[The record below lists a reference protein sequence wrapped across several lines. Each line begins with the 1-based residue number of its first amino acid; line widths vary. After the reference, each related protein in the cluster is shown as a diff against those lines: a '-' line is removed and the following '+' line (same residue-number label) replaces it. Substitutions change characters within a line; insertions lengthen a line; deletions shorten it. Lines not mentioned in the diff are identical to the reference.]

1 MADLLGIAIRNKDA
15 GLWKKV
21 LKKHDVSATLSAA
34 LQSAADDARSVW
46 KSLAG
51 QGQKVSPAQQ
61 KNWCAGILADLG
73 NTMLRELPYAN
84 SGLTPATRTT
94 LESIA
99 AKQTQAPVAAG
110 LTAEQPLR
118 EGIANLL
125 QTCMKAVADDQFY
138 PMDLFKLLTVE
149 HGVYHNVASLIVSAF
164 ADVWPRRNSLG
175 EVRLEQAFAEKLVSL
190 KQNHKTLATMHSD
203 TAGADN
209 QKTVSMLMF
218 RQLDLLQEWIAKA
231 LG

>member
-1 MADLLGIAIRNKDA
+1 
-15 GLWKKV
+15 
-21 LKKHDVSATLSAA
+21 LSAA

-73 NTMLRELPYAN
+73 NTLLRDPPYAN

-99 AKQTQAPVAAG
+99 AEQTQALVAAG
-110 LTAEQPLR
+110 VAAEQPLR

-125 QTCMKAVADDQFY
+125 QTCMKAVVDDRFI
-138 PMDLFKLLTVE
+138 PTKLLHVLTVE
-149 HGVYHNVASLIVSAF
+149 HGVYHNVANLVVSAF
-164 ADVWPRRNSLG
+164 ADVWPRRNKLG
-175 EVRLEQAFAEKLVSL
+175 EVGLEQALAAKLAPL
-190 KQNHKTLATMHSD
+190 MNDQRTLATMHSD
-203 TAGADN
+203 TASAGN
-209 QKTVSMLMF
+209 QETVSMLML
-218 RQLDLLQEWIAKA
+218 RQLDLLQEW
-231 LG
+231 LVSTSTV